1 MFFDVFLSII
11 MECFESPQCFGNMLE
26 RNGEWDAGPHFP
38 SRMKIHIGFAI
49 CHGSISNL
57 FLQNNNVEARISA
70 LFSPL
75 LCRLNFPEPHEIYSK
90 IQCYKNKVIIKQ
102 WPKKQTAIYTQLLKV
117 HLCETSAYFDII
129 YIYLYIYIN
138 VFMPLY
144 YSAWIWWILQAK
156 TRVQPCNIMEEAGS
170 CSCTGYIR
178 G

>member
-1 MFFDVFLSII
+1 MFFNVFLSII

-129 YIYLYIYIN
+129 IYIYI
-138 VFMPLY
+138 
-144 YSAWIWWILQAK
+144 SI
-156 TRVQPCNIMEEAGS
+156 
-170 CSCTGYIR
+170 YIYKCVHAIVL
-178 G
+178 